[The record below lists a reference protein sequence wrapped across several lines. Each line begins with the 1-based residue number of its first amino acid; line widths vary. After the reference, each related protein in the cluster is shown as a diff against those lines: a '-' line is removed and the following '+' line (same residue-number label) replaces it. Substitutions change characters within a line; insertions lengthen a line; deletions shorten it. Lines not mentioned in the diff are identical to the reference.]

1 MGKIMYS
8 QDMYQNN
15 NMLMKLTPNI
25 EKKIKDSNIPMVRIS
40 LEDLQNSVRIATPE
54 EVKKIPFYNIS
65 KKTK

>member
-1 MGKIMYS
+1 MYS

-54 EVKKIPFYNIS
+54 EVKKIPFYNTS